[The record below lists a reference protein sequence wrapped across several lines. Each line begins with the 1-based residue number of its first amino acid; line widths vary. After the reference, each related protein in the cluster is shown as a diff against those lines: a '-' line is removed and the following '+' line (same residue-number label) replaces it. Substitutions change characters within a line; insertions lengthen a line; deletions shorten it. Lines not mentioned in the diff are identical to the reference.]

1 LTAATRRGVRKD
13 PAVGRLRVLIV
24 DDDLAFAE
32 GLEALLANDER
43 IDVVARAANGTEA
56 LRLAREQSPDLIL
69 MDIAMPR
76 MDGVS
81 AARRLQKTCPDA
93 RVVMLTGSDVEADR
107 NRAREAGAVD
117 YLRKEEL
124 VRVPEALADLARRSV

>member
-1 LTAATRRGVRKD
+1 MTAATGATVRQD
-13 PAVGRLRVLIV
+13 PRVERLRVLIV
-24 DDDLAFAE
+24 DDDVAFAE
-32 GLEALLANDER
+32 GLELVLERDER
-43 IDVVARAANGTEA
+43 IDVVARASNGAEA

-93 RVVMLTGSDVEADR
+93 RVVMLTSSDVEADR
-107 NRAREAGAVD
+107 NRAREAGVVD
-117 YLRKEEL
+117 YLRKEDVVRLPETL
-124 VRVPEALADLARRSV
+124 VDLARRAV

>member
-1 LTAATRRGVRKD
+1 VE
-13 PAVGRLRVLIV
+13 RLRVLIV
-24 DDDLAFAE
+24 DDDVSFAE
-32 GLEALLANDER
+32 GLELVLEEDGR
-43 IDVVARAANGTEA
+43 IDVVARASNGAEA
-56 LRLAREQSPDLIL
+56 LRLAREQSPDLIV

-81 AARRLQKTCPDA
+81 AARRLQKTCPGA

-117 YLRKEEL
+117 YLRKADVAGL
-124 VRVPEALADLARRSV
+124 PEALVDLARRAV

>member
-1 LTAATRRGVRKD
+1 VTAATGATVRQD
-13 PAVGRLRVLIV
+13 PRVERLRVLIV
-24 DDDLAFAE
+24 DDDVAFAE
-32 GLEALLANDER
+32 GLELVLERDER
-43 IDVVARAANGTEA
+43 IDVVARASNGAEA

-93 RVVMLTGSDVEADR
+93 RVVMLTSSDVEADR
-107 NRAREAGAVD
+107 NRAREAGVVD
-117 YLRKEEL
+117 YLRKEDVVRLPETL
-124 VRVPEALADLARRSV
+124 VDLARRAV

>member
-1 LTAATRRGVRKD
+1 
-13 PAVGRLRVLIV
+13 VGRLRVLIV
-24 DDDLAFAE
+24 DDDIAFAE

-43 IDVVARAANGTEA
+43 IDVVARAANGAEA

-81 AARRLQKTCPDA
+81 AARRLRKTCPGA

-117 YLRKEEL
+117 YLRKEDL
-124 VRVPEALADLARRSV
+124 VRVPEALADLARRAV